1 MKRIKLGWLLILL
14 TLTGLWSLA
23 DTLIPVPLT
32 YFSFRTVLVQFTGV
46 IAIGVMSVAMLL
58 AIRPKWLEPHLHG
71 LDKMYRLHKWLG
83 TTALVAAVIQSATL
97 GLEPDGALGEA
108 YLVPYGG
115 KVQFQ
120 AGYKGMMKLARQ
132 SGAVGAIG
140 ANVVRKRDVF
150 EYTEGP
156 EGTLRHVPFALDIPD
171 EADDLALKEGAEDLA
186 KIAGPLT
193 HAYAWAKLKDGTIQ
207 RVVLNR
213 IQVLARRE
221 KSSGWQ
227 AYRAKKISD
236 NPWAT
241 SPAAMWQKTAIRELM
256 KLCPQSVE
264 LARALKLD
272 AAAES
277 GAPQDF
283 GDVIESTAT
292 EGDAPAPPRT
302 TGDLLE
308 GGAA

>member
-1 MKRIKLGWLLILL
+1 MANGQASTALTPYQKKVGDVRSLLERSKGQIKVALPKHMDGDRMLRITMTSVQKNPRLL
-14 TLTGLWSLA
+14 
-23 DTLIPVPLT
+23 DCDP
-32 YFSFRTVLVQFTGV
+32 
-46 IAIGVMSVAMLL
+46 MS
-58 AIRPKWLEPHLHG
+58 
-71 LDKMYRLHKWLG
+71 
-83 TTALVAAVIQSATL
+83 LVAAVIQSATL

-156 EGTLRHVPFALDIPD
+156 DGTLRHVPFALDIPD

-292 EGDAPAPPRT
+292 EGDAPPAPRT

-308 GGAA
+308 GPVA

>member
-1 MKRIKLGWLLILL
+1 MANGQASTALTPYQKKVGDVRSLLERSKGQIKVALPKHMDGDRMLRITMTSVQKNPRLL
-14 TLTGLWSLA
+14 
-23 DTLIPVPLT
+23 DCDP
-32 YFSFRTVLVQFTGV
+32 
-46 IAIGVMSVAMLL
+46 MS
-58 AIRPKWLEPHLHG
+58 
-71 LDKMYRLHKWLG
+71 
-83 TTALVAAVIQSATL
+83 LVAAVIQSATL

-171 EADDLALKEGAEDLA
+171 DADDLALKEGAEDLA

-292 EGDAPAPPRT
+292 EGDAPPAPRT

-308 GGAA
+308 GPSA

>member
-1 MKRIKLGWLLILL
+1 MATNGQVSTALTPYQKKVGDVRSLLERSKGQIKVALPKHMDGDRMLRITMTSVQKNPRLL
-14 TLTGLWSLA
+14 
-23 DTLIPVPLT
+23 DCDP
-32 YFSFRTVLVQFTGV
+32 
-46 IAIGVMSVAMLL
+46 MS
-58 AIRPKWLEPHLHG
+58 
-71 LDKMYRLHKWLG
+71 
-83 TTALVAAVIQSATL
+83 LVAAVIQSATL

>member
-1 MKRIKLGWLLILL
+1 MATNGQASTALTPYQKKVGDVRSLLERSKGQIKVALPKHMDGDRMLRITMTSVQKNPRLL
-14 TLTGLWSLA
+14 
-23 DTLIPVPLT
+23 DCDP
-32 YFSFRTVLVQFTGV
+32 
-46 IAIGVMSVAMLL
+46 MS
-58 AIRPKWLEPHLHG
+58 
-71 LDKMYRLHKWLG
+71 
-83 TTALVAAVIQSATL
+83 LVAAVIQSATL